1 MIEELEIILETTS
14 KILQKHVDHNL
25 RQNIVSENSDLFNL
39 WDNIEQNGLPR
50 ISVKEKFS
58 G

>member
-25 RQNIVSENSDLFNL
+25 RQNIVSENYDLRVF
-39 WDNIEQNGLPR
+39 
-50 ISVKEKFS
+50 VKF
-58 G
+58 